1 MIKGSSKSRARA
13 AVSRTLLVISI
24 TAIVV
29 VAGIIG
35 YVAVSSQVAQSPTT
49 ITTTIATTQTSTT
62 TKTTTT
68 TIAPTTTQTQS
79 ITLNGAG
86 ATFPYPLLSTMTVEY
101 NKIKPNIKF
110 NYQSIG
116 SGGGIRQHTE
126 KTVDFGASDAP
137 LTEKQREAVPNT
149 LHIPETIGSVVLAYN
164 VPGVPKGLKITGP
177 VIADIFL
184 GKIKKWNDP
193 AIQNLNPDLKLPD
206 KDILVV
212 HRSDGSG
219 TTFVWTGYLSI
230 VSPEWKEKVSQGT
243 AVQWP
248 VGLGSAGNE
257 GVAGLVRGTEYTVGY
272 VELAYALQ
280 NKMTYAFIQNREG
293 RFIEPTL
300 ESTAAA
306 AGAAAPTLPKGDQSW
321 ATVNILNAPGA
332 DSYPIASFSYLLV
345 YKELSVLPSMDKAEA
360 QALVDFLW
368 WAVHEGQSY
377 APKLQYVPLPQAV
390 VSINEETI
398 KSITFNGQPLRA

>member
-1 MIKGSSKSRARA
+1 MSLSGNKRSLVSKKTLAFGVAAIILISS
-13 AVSRTLLVISI
+13 
-24 TAIVV
+24 IV
-29 VAGIIG
+29 G
-35 YVAVSSQVAQSPTT
+35 YLATQQPPTQQSKTDQMQQLT
-49 ITTTIATTQTSTT
+49 I
-62 TKTTTT
+62 
-68 TIAPTTTQTQS
+68 
-79 ITLNGAG
+79 NGAG

-101 NKIKPNIKF
+101 NTVKPNIRF

-137 LTEKQREAVPNT
+137 LTEQQRQAAPNT
-149 LHIPETIGSVVLAYN
+149 VHIPITIGSVVLAYN
-164 VPGVPKGLKITGP
+164 VPGMPKGLKATGSL
-177 VIADIFL
+177 IADIFL
-184 GKIKKWNDP
+184 GKVKKWNDP
-193 AIQNLNPDLKLPD
+193 AIKSLNPDLQLPD

-230 VSPEWKEKVSQGT
+230 VSSEWKEKIGQGT

-248 VGLGSAGNE
+248 TGLGSAGNE

-293 RFIEPTL
+293 KFIEPTL
-300 ESTAAA
+300 ESTSAA
-306 AGAAAPTLPKGDQSW
+306 AGAAAPTLPKGEQSW
-321 ATVNILNAPGA
+321 TTVNLLNAPGA
-332 DSYPIASFSYLLV
+332 GSYPIASFSYLLV
-345 YKELSVLPSMDKAEA
+345 YKELSVLPTMDRARA

-368 WAVHEGQSY
+368 WATHEGQSY

-390 VSINEETI
+390 ISLNEQTI
-398 KSITFNGQPLRA
+398 KSITFNGQTLRN